1 MGTLVTW
8 CVPHKFVQNFDH
20 KEIDPF
26 IMTSYMEFYK
36 TMLSFVNFRLFRSIG
51 MKYPLRLSSATKQS
65 QFPLLSIL
73 KERIKTESNVTPKA
87 IEEEDE
93 LVEIFDEEE
102 QVGEQAV
109 GQTKD
114 VPVGDDAT
122 LCAKLFNGFVFL
134 LSRETPLE
142 QLIFTIRS
150 FGGNVILEDEGSL
163 DHESIT
169 HCIID
174 RPQLKE
180 DKKVSGRE
188 YVQPQWVFDSC
199 NARVLLPTEPYGI
212 GKKAPPH
219 LSPFVSTEEADYVP
233 DYAKQIRKIQVY
245 TPHMNTIIIT
255 FTVICRKL
263 RIWFDNL
270 MILLHRRGQ

>member
-1 MGTLVTW
+1 
-8 CVPHKFVQNFDH
+8 
-20 KEIDPF
+20 
-26 IMTSYMEFYK
+26 MTSYMEFYK
-36 TMLSFVNFRLFRSIG
+36 TMLSFVNFRLFHSIG
-51 MKYPLRLSSATKQS
+51 MKYPLRLSRATKQS
-65 QFPLLSIL
+65 QFPLHSML
-73 KERIKTESNVTPKA
+73 KERTKTQSKTKEKA
-87 IEEEDE
+87 INEDDE

-102 QVGEQAV
+102 QVGEQAA

-114 VPVGDDAT
+114 IPVGDEAS
-122 LCAKLFNGFVFL
+122 LCAKLLNGLVFL

-150 FGGNVILEDEGSL
+150 FGGNVILEDDGTP

-180 DKKVSGRE
+180 DKKISGRE

-212 GKKAPPH
+212 GKQAPPH
-219 LSPFVSTEEADYVP
+219 LSPFVSTEDADYVP
-233 DYAKQIRKIQVY
+233 DYAKQIRKIQV
-245 TPHMNTIIIT
+245 
-255 FTVICRKL
+255 
-263 RIWFDNL
+263 
-270 MILLHRRGQ
+270 